1 MLMKYLILPVL
12 LLVACFGCRTSI
24 GNESPPPSL
33 PPASLSPQTVEP
45 PSQQH
50 LNPGRVIHVLV
61 ALCDNQYQ
69 GIVPVPARIGNGD
82 DPPHNLYWGCEF
94 GVKTHLK
101 RAQEWKVVSENQS
114 PKPGVL
120 ERVIFQHR
128 TKPVFLVA
136 DAYQGREIKQCTLD
150 LLRFAAG
157 GGTETVAIPGGA
169 SPIYAGGSSHLLAY
183 VGHDG
188 LMDFQLDA
196 IPQRQDQSK
205 REMMILACAS
215 QRHFSDPLKQT
226 GAQPLLWTTGLM
238 APEAYVLKAGI
249 DGWIANESGEAIRS
263 RAAKAYNTYQKCG
276 MKGAMRLFATGW

>member
-1 MLMKYLILPVL
+1 MKYLILPVL
-12 LLVACFGCRTSI
+12 LLMVCFGCRTSI

-33 PPASLSPQTVEP
+33 PPASLPPQTVEP

-157 GGTETVAIPGGA
+157 GGTETIAIPGGS

-205 REMMILACAS
+205 REVMILACAS

-263 RAAKAYNTYQKCG
+263 RAAKAYNTYQNCG